1 MQVGVETGTE
11 MQVWVVT
18 GQSNGFKV
26 ETLFQQEKGL
36 DLKWVVTI
44 HNIYIY
50 ILYLGPCQ
58 GPDPLYVTPI
68 QKKCRKIAYFS
79 QKPQILEN
87 LARPYI

>member
-44 HNIYIY
+44 HNIYIF
-50 ILYLGPCQ
+50 GCWQAPE
-58 GPDPLYVTPI
+58 P
-68 QKKCRKIAYFS
+68 S
-79 QKPQILEN
+79 
-87 LARPYI
+87 